1 MPSDKFSDLVGNVEA
16 LLRQLDALHETY
28 GPALAELAA
37 VDWQALG
44 REGHLVGTPRLA
56 IERTIEDAR
65 NVLSSGR
72 EALTLVLQQAAD
84 PEMVANPDLDIP
96 GRLRAVIRLYAD
108 TPNDARNR
116 CQRLTAWLAAIAQ
129 AQQQAGAPSLT
140 ARIIWPHTLSKERQ
154 PGLDPG
160 PESRRFSESQE
171 PDPD

>member
-1 MPSDKFSDLVGNVEA
+1 MPSDELQALLDSVEG
-16 LLRQLDALHETY
+16 LLRQLDELQETY
-28 GPALAELAA
+28 GGALAELAA

-72 EALTLVLQQAAD
+72 EALALMLQQAAD

-108 TPNDARNR
+108 TPNDLRNR
-116 CQRLTAWLAAIAQ
+116 CQRLTTWLTAIAQ
-129 AQQQAGAPSLT
+129 AQQQAGAPPLT
-140 ARIIWPHTLSKERQ
+140 DRITWPHTTT
-154 PGLDPG
+154 
-160 PESRRFSESQE
+160 ES
-171 PDPD
+171 

>member
-1 MPSDKFSDLVGNVEA
+1 MPSDEFSDLVRNVEA

-72 EALTLVLQQAAD
+72 EALALMLQQAAD

-108 TPNDARNR
+108 TPNDMRNR
-116 CQRLTAWLAAIAQ
+116 CQRLTAWLTAIAQ
-129 AQQQAGAPSLT
+129 SQQQSGVTPLT
-140 ARIIWPHTLSKERQ
+140 DRIAWPHTTT
-154 PGLDPG
+154 
-160 PESRRFSESQE
+160 ES
-171 PDPD
+171 